1 MASKRKGKDP
11 TSTSK
16 VNCRALLS
24 RHTVQNYDYKKT
36 AAGRRRSPLAASYYV
51 RSTVLE
57 GEEC

>member
-24 RHTVQNYDYKKT
+24 RHSAELRYKKT